1 MADSESVRLLAGRD
15 PHDPWAL
22 EELLADSLAEANLDV
37 PGDLA
42 RCRRSPWTR

>member
-1 MADSESVRLLAGRD
+1 MADSESVRLLAGHD

-37 PGDLA
+37 PGDPGSVQEIA
-42 RCRRSPWTR
+42 VD